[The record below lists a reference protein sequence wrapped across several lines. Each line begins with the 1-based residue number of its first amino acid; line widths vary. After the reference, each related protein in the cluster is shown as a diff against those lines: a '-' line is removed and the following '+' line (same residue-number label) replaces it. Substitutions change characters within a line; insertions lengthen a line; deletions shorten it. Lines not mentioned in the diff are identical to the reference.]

1 MPGCRVEEIALCG
14 VAAQLNERSGPAALT
29 DGPPAASLAA
39 ATRGCGQKRWSGT
52 PSEGESGPLVA
63 RRTAQGGPVPLCGR
77 GVCGSPG
84 DRRESPVRR
93 ADQTPQVLRLGGP
106 VAPQG
111 HRHHDRHRHGDAQV
125 HLRQPGDARALES
138 EPGANRLLTRSAA
151 PRWS

>member
-1 MPGCRVEEIALCG
+1 MPGCRVEELALCG
-14 VAAQLNERSGPAALT
+14 VAAQLNERSGPEALT

-63 RRTAQGGPVPLCGR
+63 RRTAQGGPV
-77 GVCGSPG
+77 
-84 DRRESPVRR
+84 
-93 ADQTPQVLRLGGP
+93 
-106 VAPQG
+106 APQG

-125 HLRQPGDARALES
+125 HLRQPGDAGALES